1 MNLNPI
7 SMLSCKILSL
17 SGDVPLEVAPFFW
30 ESPTYFKVSSHL
42 VLLNTSKW
50 FWDKNRARFFSVHL
64 GDILENW
71 CLLTVIFSSVPKM
84 AKIPFLLCQL
94 ATLTCS
100 TPSPS
105 IISVILTPLP
115 FLPLAFTDIRR
126 TQNKRGLLRKL
137 FKSDYYFI
145 ILLKEWDFTP

>member
-1 MNLNPI
+1 
-7 SMLSCKILSL
+7 MLSCKILSL
-17 SGDVPLEVAPFFW
+17 SCDVPLKVAPFFR

-50 FWDKNRARFFSVHL
+50 FWDKNQVRVFFSAHL

-71 CLLTVIFSSVPKM
+71 WLLTLLTVIFSSVPKM

-94 ATLTCS
+94 ATLTCL

-105 IISVILTPLP
+105 IISVIPTPLP
-115 FLPLAFTDIRR
+115 FLPLAFTYIRR
-126 TQNKRGLLRKL
+126 TQNKWGLLRKL

-145 ILLKEWDFTP
+145 IS